1 MTALSYALASMT
13 LSGVFEII
21 YRLAH
26 KKGMH
31 EGTYMVTQTG
41 TVFLCLAIY
50 SSNIGFEISPALI
63 ILAILSGIVG
73 MMTGWSHIYAIGRG
87 PVAVTSSMRKLGF
100 IVTALLALV
109 FLDESLNTQRIA
121 GLAIATAALLIIGWA
136 PGTHNR
142 PHPAIFISL
151 VGVGVMT
158 FFHKIAATAGISI
171 TVFLMIQSGTAH
183 IASHFVCLKNGG
195 YKPNKRLIGFAMLSG
210 CMISLSMTFGMYA
223 LRHGDAIVIAP
234 ILQLGFLIAAP
245 VSFLLFKEPITK
257 HKLAG
262 LSIGTLAIVLFASGG

>member
-1 MTALSYALASMT
+1 MT
-13 LSGVFEII
+13 LSGIFEIV

-26 KKGMH
+26 KTGMH

-41 TVFLCLAIY
+41 TVFLCLAAY
-50 SSNIGFEISPALI
+50 SSSIGFAISPALVL
-63 ILAILSGIVG
+63 LAIVSGIVG

-100 IVTALLALV
+100 IVTALLALI
-109 FLDESLNTQRIA
+109 FLNETLNAQRVA
-121 GLAIATAALLIIGWA
+121 GLLIASTALLIIGWA
-136 PGTHNR
+136 PGAHNR

-183 IASHFVCLKNGG
+183 IASHVACLQSGG

-210 CMISLSMTFGMYA
+210 GMISLSMTFGMYA

-245 VSFLLFKEPITK
+245 ISFLLFKEPITQ
-257 HKLAG
+257 HKLVG
-262 LSIGTLAIVLFASGG
+262 LSVGTLAIVLFATGG

>member
-1 MTALSYALASMT
+1 MT
-13 LSGVFEII
+13 LSGVFEIV

-50 SSNIGFEISPALI
+50 SSSIGFEITPALI
-63 ILAILSGIVG
+63 VLAIMSGIVG
-73 MMTGWSHIYAIGRG
+73 MITGWSHIYAIGRG

-100 IVTALLALV
+100 IVTALLALI
-109 FLDESLNTQRIA
+109 FLDESLNAQRIA
-121 GLAIATAALLIIGWA
+121 GLLIASAALLIIGWA
-136 PGTHNR
+136 PGVSHR

-158 FFHKIAATAGISI
+158 FFHKVAATAGISI
-171 TVFLMIQSGTAH
+171 TAFLMIQSGTAH
-183 IASHFVCLKNGG
+183 IASHVACRKTGG
-195 YKPNKRLIGFAMLSG
+195 YKPNKRLMKFAMLSG
-210 CMISLSMTFGMYA
+210 AMISLSMTFGMYA
-223 LRHGDAIVIAP
+223 LRHGDAVVIAP

-245 VSFLLFKEPITK
+245 VSFIFFKEQVTK
-257 HKLAG
+257 HKLVG